1 MRNLVR
7 QRAPVENIPVGSKG
21 LTGRRNRRTDVRIV
35 RGLDDLLMVYTIR
48 ASVYMAEQNC
58 PFVEEF
64 DGNDHCA
71 THFIGLIQDEPAG
84 CLRARFF
91 SGFVKLERLAVRKS
105 FRRSTLAF
113 DLVRAAIDF
122 SRRKGFTRIYGH
134 SREGLDDFWARFGA
148 KPLSGREKF
157 VFSDYRYT
165 EMILDLE
172 PIADPISLKSEPMVI
187 LRPEGEWDRPG
198 VLEFSSVRMPRN
210 STENSVTTHMPVV
223 PTA

>member
-1 MRNLVR
+1 MRNLAR
-7 QRAPVENIPVGSKG
+7 QIAPKENI
-21 LTGRRNRRTDVRIV
+21 LGRDKSLAGRNNRRTEVRIV

-48 ASVYMAEQNC
+48 ASVYMAEQDC

-71 THFIGLIQDEPAG
+71 THFIGFIQEEPAG

-91 SGFVKLERLAVRKS
+91 SDFVKLERLAVRKN

-113 DLVRAAIDF
+113 DLVRAGIDF
-122 SRRKGFTRIYGH
+122 ARRKGFTRVYGH

-148 KPLSGREKF
+148 KPLSDRDKF
-157 VFSDYRYT
+157 VFSDYRYS
-165 EMILDLE
+165 EMILNLE

-198 VLEFSSVRMPRN
+198 VLEFSSVRMPRKP
-210 STENSVTTHMPVV
+210 TDNSVTPRMPVM
-223 PTA
+223 PDA